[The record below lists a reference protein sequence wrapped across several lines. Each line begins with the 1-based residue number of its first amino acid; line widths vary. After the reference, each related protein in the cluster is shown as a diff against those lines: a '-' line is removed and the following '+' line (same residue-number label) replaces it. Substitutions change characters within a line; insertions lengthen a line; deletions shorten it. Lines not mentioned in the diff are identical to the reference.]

1 LNQKNKLQDN
11 KNYHTFSIEQV
22 LEIVKSTPLG
32 LTENEAQKRL
42 AHYGPNSLPESKT
55 KPLFLTFFEQF
66 KNPII
71 IILLIASIISFI
83 IGETVD
89 AWFIL
94 AVLVINAI
102 IGTYLENSAAKKA
115 QALKSSVKTYANV
128 LRDSQINRIEAKD
141 LTIGDIVLLE
151 SGDKV
156 PADIRL
162 IESKDLMIDESLLTG
177 ESVAV
182 RKSAE
187 EVFEDPETPIADQSN
202 MAFAGTYVTSGRGKG
217 VVVAIGLETQIGK
230 IAEMLAQK
238 SSAKIPLIERLE
250 QFSKNI
256 AIAIAII
263 SIFLFFIALY
273 RDMEIVNIFFLIL
286 ALFVSAVPEGLPVA
300 ITVALAAAAVAMSK
314 RNVII
319 RKLAAIEGL
328 GSCTVIATDKTGT
341 LTKNQ
346 LHIQELVTYDEI
358 IDDPK
363 KMSENIAKVLVIANE
378 AHISKKENTS
388 SIEGDQVDVAFAMF
402 ALKKDP
408 SLKTIL
414 ESKRVDI
421 MPYESE
427 KKMSGAIIEDD
438 NGYLSVIKGSPE
450 VILNYVNIKDSEK
463 QQIMQLIEQKAANGY
478 RIIAIAKANSNITD
492 IESLL
497 NKKEFEWVGFACI
510 VDPLREGVKDAVK
523 KCQQAGI
530 AVVMITGDHPS
541 TAYHIAKEL
550 KIATSIDEVMD
561 AEKLN
566 RWAEN
571 GADPKEIANKRVFA
585 RITPAQ
591 KLQIVQAF
599 QQLGEY
605 VAVTGDGVN
614 DAPALKFAN
623 IGISMGRSG
632 TDVAKENADLIL
644 TDDAFPS
651 IVNGIEEGRRA
662 YDNIRKVV
670 HLLISTGF
678 AEIILV
684 LLSLIFF
691 TPVPLLP
698 IHLLWLNLVTNGI
711 QHVALGLEKAELG
724 ILNRPPRSPNEAIFN
739 SVMIKRIVVGG
750 LYMGIVAFAIFYY
763 LLNSGYDVDS
773 ARNLTLMLMVLFEN
787 AHVFNSRSEKLPL
800 FKINHFRNPLLI
812 VSVIAAQGVHTISLH
827 IPFMQKLLCVEP
839 IPIEMWSVFLLLA
852 IGLILVMELEKY
864 VRKKMEKS

>member
-1 LNQKNKLQDN
+1 MEAF
-11 KNYHTFSIEQV
+11 HTLSIEETLKV
-22 LEIVKSTPLG
+22 TESSPSG
-32 LTENEAQKRL
+32 LTEAEAQKRL
-42 AHYGPNSLPESKT
+42 GHYGPNSLPESKT
-55 KPLFLTFFEQF
+55 KPLLLTFFEQF
-66 KNPII
+66 KSPII
-71 IILLIASIISFI
+71 IILLIASTISFI
-83 IGETVD
+83 IGEVVD

-94 AVLVINAI
+94 AVLGINAV
-102 IGTYLENSAAKKA
+102 IGTYLEHSAAQKA

-128 LRDSQINRIEAKD
+128 LRDSQISRIEAKD

-162 IESKDLMIDESLLTG
+162 IESRDLMVDESLLTG

-182 RKSAE
+182 KKSAE
-187 EVFEDPETPIADQSN
+187 KVFEDIELPVADQSN
-202 MAFAGTYVTSGRGKG
+202 MLFAGTYVTSGRGKG
-217 VVVAIGLETQIGK
+217 VVVAVGLQTQIGK

-238 SSAKIPLIERLE
+238 SKAKIPLIERLE
-250 QFSKNI
+250 RFSKNI
-256 AIAIAII
+256 AIAVTVA
-263 SIFLFFIALY
+263 SVFLFFIALY
-273 RDMEIVNIFFLIL
+273 RHMEIAEIFFLIL

-314 RNVII
+314 RNVIV

-328 GSCTVIATDKTGT
+328 GSCTIIATDKTGT
-341 LTKNQ
+341 LTENQ
-346 LHIQELVTYDEI
+346 LHIQEFITPDKVI
-358 IDDPK
+358 KDPQE
-363 KMSENIAKVLVIANE
+363 MSETIAKTLVVANE
-378 AHISKKENTS
+378 AHMSKKESIS
-388 SIEGDQVDVAFAMF
+388 SLEGDQVDVAFAMF
-402 ALKKDP
+402 ALKKEP
-408 SLKTIL
+408 SFETLL
-414 ESKRVDI
+414 ESKRVDV
-421 MPYESE
+421 MPYESA
-427 KKMSGAIIEDD
+427 KKMSGATIKD
-438 NGYLSVIKGSPE
+438 NEGYLHVIKGSPE
-450 VILNYVNIKDSEK
+450 VILDYIDINEDE
-463 QQIMQLIEQKAANGY
+463 QRQLMDLIDQKAANGY
-478 RIIAIAKANSNITD
+478 RIIAVAKANSNIAD
-492 IESLL
+492 IETLL
-497 NKKEFEWVGFACI
+497 KQKQFEWIGFSAI
-510 VDPLREGVKDAVK
+510 VDPLRDGAKEAVK
-523 KCQQAGI
+523 RCQQAGI
-530 AVVMITGDHPS
+530 AVAMITGDHPS

-550 KIATSIDEVMD
+550 EIAMSPEEVMD

-571 GADPKEIANKRVFA
+571 GSDPKEIADKRVFA
-585 RITPAQ
+585 RVAPAQ

-632 TDVAKENADLIL
+632 TDVAKESADLIL

-684 LLSLIFF
+684 LLSLIFS

-711 QHVALGLEKAELG
+711 QDVALGLEKAEPG

-739 SVMIKRIVVGG
+739 TVMIKRIAIGG
-750 LYMGIVAFAIFYY
+750 LYMGVVAFGLFYY
-763 LLNSGYDVDS
+763 LLNAGYETDS

-787 AHVFNSRSEKLPL
+787 VHVFNSRSEHLPM
-800 FKINHFRNPLLI
+800 FKINHLQNPLLI
-812 VSVIAAQGVHTISLH
+812 LSVIVAQGVHTAALH
-827 IPFMQKLLCVEP
+827 IPFTQKLLSVEP
-839 IPIEMWSVFLLLA
+839 VPMRVWDELLLLA
-852 IGLILVMELEKY
+852 FGLVLVMELEKY
-864 VRKKMEKS
+864 IRKKIEVW